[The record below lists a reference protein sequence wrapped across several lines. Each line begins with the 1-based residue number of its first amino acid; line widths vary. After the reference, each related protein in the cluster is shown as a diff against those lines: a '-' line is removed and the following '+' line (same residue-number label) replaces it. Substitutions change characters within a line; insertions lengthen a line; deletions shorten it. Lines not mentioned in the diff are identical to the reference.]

1 MPDPLRTVGTATPR
15 VDAYERVTGKAT
27 YSGDIQLP
35 GMLYARILTSPHP
48 HARIT
53 SIDSSAALASPGVSA
68 ILTYEN
74 CRITWTTG
82 DSRNTRFL
90 FNNPVRFVGEPVAA
104 VVAIDRHVAEESLK
118 KIVVNYEPLDYVLDP
133 ELALSPGVVEIHP
146 GGNLS
151 PTRDGTHEPEVYT
164 RGDINVGFADSDH
177 IFEDTYI
184 TKHHNNA
191 QMEPRVSVARWE
203 GTQLTVWTPTQGIS
217 NCRRDIA
224 RDLGL
229 AEDQVRVICE
239 FMGGGFGNKNQCQD
253 FDLITAALAR
263 ETGRPVKLELTRT
276 EDFLGVHGRWPTRQH
291 YKIGVKRDGT
301 LQAIQLRGYSGM
313 GPYRKSSGDIA
324 GIELF
329 QCPNVRK
336 EVYPAYTNMSV
347 AANFRGPSYPQGVFG
362 IESIMDHVAHE
373 LQLDPLDF
381 HIRNLT
387 QKYNDALPYTSWALP
402 ECIEQ
407 GAKLFD
413 WKTRRRHVNA
423 DHGPIKRGVGMAIG
437 IFAARVGRSSA
448 VLRLNSS
455 GQLWVHVGVTDIGT
469 GAKTTMALLAA
480 EAMDMDLD
488 KVNVVSG
495 DTDRSPYSIGE
506 SGSRTTN
513 YTGYAVLQ
521 AAEKL
526 KSQLKTKGSPTG
538 EQIFIAEATPEPTI
552 KDMARYSSAAHFVE
566 IEVDIELGDIRVVKY
581 LAMHDSGRV
590 INPLTATSQI
600 KGGVTMGIGMAL
612 HEELLYDKST
622 GIPVNPG
629 YYGAKVMTHLDA
641 PEIEVHFIEPDDA
654 HGPYGAKTL
663 GEPPMIPVVGAIAN
677 AVFNA
682 TGIRVK
688 ELPITV
694 DRILGATL

>member
-1 MPDPLRTVGTATPR
+1 
-15 VDAYERVTGKAT
+15 
-27 YSGDIQLP
+27 
-35 GMLYARILTSPHP
+35 
-48 HARIT
+48 
-53 SIDSSAALASPGVSA
+53 
-68 ILTYEN
+68 
-74 CRITWTTG
+74 
-82 DSRNTRFL
+82 
-90 FNNPVRFVGEPVAA
+90 
-104 VVAIDRHVAEESLK
+104 
-118 KIVVNYEPLDYVLDP
+118 
-133 ELALSPGVVEIHP
+133 
-146 GGNLS
+146 
-151 PTRDGTHEPEVYT
+151 
-164 RGDINVGFADSDH
+164 
-177 IFEDTYI
+177 
-184 TKHHNNA
+184 
-191 QMEPRVSVARWE
+191 
-203 GTQLTVWTPTQGIS
+203 
-217 NCRRDIA
+217 
-224 RDLGL
+224 
-229 AEDQVRVICE
+229 
-239 FMGGGFGNKNQCQD
+239 
-253 FDLITAALAR
+253 
-263 ETGRPVKLELTRT
+263 
-276 EDFLGVHGRWPTRQH
+276 
-291 YKIGVKRDGT
+291 
-301 LQAIQLRGYSGM
+301 
-313 GPYRKSSGDIA
+313 
-324 GIELF
+324 
-329 QCPNVRK
+329 
-336 EVYPAYTNMSV
+336 MSV

-362 IESIMDHVAHE
+362 IESIMDNVAHE
-373 LQLDPLDF
+373 LRLDPLDF

-387 QKYNDALPYTSWALP
+387 KKYNDTLPYTSWALP

-488 KVNVVSG
+488 KVTVVSG

-521 AAEKL
+521 AAENL

-566 IEVDIELGDIRVVKY
+566 IEVDIELGAIRVVKY

-641 PEIEVHFIEPDDA
+641 PDI
-654 HGPYGAKTL
+654 
-663 GEPPMIPVVGAIAN
+663 EPPMIPVVGAIAN